1 MASSQEEETRIRRI
15 LGKSSF
21 GLATLERYL
30 FDEGHVPDSA
40 EEEAAREAVCKLRER
55 YILAKALNTPM
66 QGLFESSSLGAIT
79 PAEKLEADSVK
90 YDAVRDL
97 IHMVAIRKAQALTAQ
112 REEENFNVAIAVKS
126 W

>member
-1 MASSQEEETRIRRI
+1 MVSFKEEETRIRRI

-30 FDEGHVPDSA
+30 FDEGHIPNSD
-40 EEEAAREAVCKLRER
+40 EEEAAREAVYKLRER
-55 YILAKALNTPM
+55 YIPAKALNTPM
-66 QGLFESSSLGAIT
+66 QSLFESTSLDLT
-79 PAEKLEADSVK
+79 SPAEKLEADSVK

-97 IHMVAIRKAQALTAQ
+97 IHMVAMRKAQAWTAQ
-112 REEENFNVAIAVKS
+112 REQEYRNAAIVIQP